1 MNAYLSSWFFLGAM
15 SYLFHGVHEQSYVA
29 HVISYALRIG
39 RFRDS
44 TIAES
49 LAELMPL

>member
-1 MNAYLSSWFFLGAM
+1 M

-29 HVISYALRIG
+29 HAISYALRIG

-44 TIAES
+44 SIAES
-49 LAELMPL
+49 LADMFPL